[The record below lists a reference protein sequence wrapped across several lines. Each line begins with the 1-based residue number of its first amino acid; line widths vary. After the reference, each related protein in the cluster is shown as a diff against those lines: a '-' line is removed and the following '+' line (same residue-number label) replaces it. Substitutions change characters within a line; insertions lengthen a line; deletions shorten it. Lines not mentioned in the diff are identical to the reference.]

1 MGGELK
7 KLMFPM
13 NDHRKGRFDGVNR
26 KHNKHLPWEH
36 TVILSKLF
44 TCVGTICAEL
54 KWFCKAI

>member
-1 MGGELK
+1 
-7 KLMFPM
+7 MFPM
-13 NDHRKGRFDGVNR
+13 NDHRKGRFNGVNR